1 MIIRNSSS
9 EFIEKYIKT
18 LLTIPSARL
27 VAGGREILMRC
38 RYCPDSRDPKSAHM
52 YVSIPSEG
60 DPSKYNC
67 FKCRAKGVVTHEK
80 LIQWGLYNEPDVL
93 VGISLYNKNI
103 MKLDKNKK
111 YRDKEVY
118 ILNNNFISQNKLSE
132 VKLKYINNRLGTNLT
147 YDDLI
152 SKKIIL
158 NIEDLLVSN
167 NINKYTRD
175 VNIMNQ
181 LNNSF
186 IGFITQDN
194 AFINMRNLTPGKV
207 DKSIDTRYV
216 NYNIFGKYDNTQKYY
231 TLPTNI
237 DLLNPN
243 RIKIHI
249 SEGPFDILSVY
260 YNLRRDD
267 NNCIYSSILGNSYMN
282 ICKHFINNMKL
293 INIEIHIYIDN
304 DVNDYIIKELR
315 DMLYVFQ
322 IPFYLHRNVYPG
334 EKDFGV
340 PISRIEER
348 IQRVV

>member
-1 MIIRNSSS
+1 MIMKNTNN
-9 EFIEKYIKT
+9 EFVNNYIKS

-27 VAGGREILMRC
+27 VSGGREVLMRC

-52 YVSIPSEG
+52 YISIPAEG
-60 DPSKYNC
+60 EPSKYNC
-67 FKCRAKGVVTHEK
+67 FKCGSRGIVTHEK
-80 LIQWGLYNEPDVL
+80 LIQWGLFNESDTL
-93 VGISLYNKNI
+93 VGISVYNKNI
-103 MKLDKNKK
+103 MKLEKNRK
-111 YRDKEVY
+111 YRDRNVY
-118 ILNNNFISQNKLSE
+118 ILNNNFISPTKLSE
-132 VKLKYINNRLGTNLT
+132 VKLKYINKRLGTNLT
-147 YDDLI
+147 YNDLL

-158 NIEDLLVSN
+158 NIEDLLTSN
-167 NINKYTRD
+167 NITNYTRGG
-175 VNIMNQ
+175 NLMRQ
-181 LNNSF
+181 LNDSF

-231 TLPTNI
+231 TLPTDIN
-237 DLLNPN
+237 LLNPN
-243 RIKIHI
+243 RTKIHI

-304 DVNDYIIKELR
+304 DVNDYVVKQLR
-315 DMLYVFQ
+315 DMLYIFQ
-322 IPFYLHRNVYPG
+322 IPFYLHRNVYPN

-340 PISRIEER
+340 PINRIEER
-348 IQRVV
+348 VQRIL